1 MGMDEQQ
8 PQPYD
13 DIAAASA
20 PATPDALRS
29 IVARHQ
35 RARTRTLGIALAIA
49 LVAGPIAGW
58 AIGHAGGGGQQVAT
72 GSSPDKSNAGRPI
85 VSAPVAA
92 VPGEAF
98 SFGGTPPKTTHLF
111 TRTTSDGI
119 TIRAYRQDPPPPPP
133 EATTPTSSPSAK
145 TQQSICPKPMVVP
158 GATGSGTPAGSA
170 SSGSGSASASAS
182 ASSGEAGTSTGGGET
197 APAPP
202 PQPFVSNG
210 PPPPCAPDVPPICKA
225 APSVLAEVSNDAAVG
240 QSFDAIDDKQPSDA
254 LSHLAV
260 SGFGVPEGSPA
271 TFVTVQVGPGVTD
284 VRLRLPSGS
293 ADEMA
298 PVGGVAVLAVAG
310 SQPPPDG
317 TVVEAL
323 NAQKDVVGAMPVGGS
338 GPKTA
343 FACAYAAGRVEARP
357 LPAPASPPTT
367 R

>member
-13 DIAAASA
+13 DIAAAGA

-35 RARTRTLGIALAIA
+35 RTRTRTLGIALAIA

-58 AIGHAGGGGQQVAT
+58 AVGHAGGGGQQVAT
-72 GSSPDKSNAGRPI
+72 GSAADQSKGGTPAAANAPRVG
-85 VSAPVAA
+85 SAVGPT
-92 VPGEAF
+92 GEAF
-98 SFGGTPPKTTHLF
+98 FPGEKAKTTHLF
-111 TRTTSDGI
+111 TRTTAGGI
-119 TIRAYRQDPPPPPP
+119 AIRAYRTDPPPPPSTTSTVKGQ
-133 EATTPTSSPSAK
+133 EAV
-145 TQQSICPKPMVVP
+145 CPKPMASGGSP
-158 GATGSGTPAGSA
+158 GAQTGVVSG
-170 SSGSGSASASAS
+170 GSGSATASAS

-202 PQPFVSNG
+202 PPA
-210 PPPPCAPDVPPICKA
+210 PPPSVVNQPPQCAPLPPICKA
-225 APSVLAEVSNDAAVG
+225 TSSVLAEVSNDAAVG
-240 QSFDAIDDKQPSDA
+240 QSFDPIDDKQPSEA

-260 SGFGVPEGSPA
+260 AGFGVPEGSPA

-284 VRLRLPSGS
+284 VRLRLPSG
-293 ADEMA
+293 AVDNMA
-298 PVGGVAVLAVAG
+298 PVGGVAVLALAG

-323 NAQKDVVGAMPVGGS
+323 NANKDVVGSMPVGGDS
-338 GPKTA
+338 RPKA
-343 FACAYAAGRVEARP
+343 VIACAYAAGPVEAKP